1 MKVLI
6 FKTLII
12 LPISTLTHQS
22 FSSTIREQ
30 ILQEKKLSKD
40 RVYEYLHFDYL
51 IH

>member
-12 LPISTLTHQS
+12 LPISPLTRQS

-30 ILQEKKLSKD
+30 YKKKKLSKD
-40 RVYEYLHFDYL
+40 RVYECLHFDYL